1 MTTENLPAKPGAEE
15 SAVSLMKSA
24 ISDVGE
30 IVRAEIQLAKVEV
43 REDAKRL
50 GRTVPMGAAGGVLGL
65 FGLVFMLH
73 AIALALD
80 LVLPGWAAYLITA
93 AVTLTGGAALL
104 FIAFGR
110 LKDWKSFVP
119 ERTLDSL
126 EENRQWMQRKL
137 S

>member
-1 MTTENLPAKPGAEE
+1 MTTPNLPAKPEE
-15 SAVSLMKSA
+15 SAVALMKSA
-24 ISDVGE
+24 ISDVGD

-50 GRTVPMGAAGGVLGL
+50 GRTIPMGAAGGVLGL
-65 FGLVFMLH
+65 FGLVFLLH

-104 FIAFGR
+104 FFALGR

-119 ERTLDSL
+119 ERTLESL
-126 EENRQWMQRKL
+126 EENGRWMQRKL

>member
-1 MTTENLPAKPGAEE
+1 MATHPPEQSATSIMR
-15 SAVSLMKSA
+15 SAVS
-24 ISDVGE
+24 DVGD
-30 IVRAEIQLAKVEV
+30 IVRAEIQLAKVEL

-50 GRTVPMGAAGGVLGL
+50 GHTVPMGSAGAVLGL
-65 FGLVFMLH
+65 FGVVFLLH

-93 AVTLTGGAALL
+93 AVTITAGAVLML
-104 FIAFGR
+104 IAFER
-110 LKDWKSFVP
+110 MKDWRSFLP

-126 EENRQWMQRKL
+126 EENKRWMQRKL